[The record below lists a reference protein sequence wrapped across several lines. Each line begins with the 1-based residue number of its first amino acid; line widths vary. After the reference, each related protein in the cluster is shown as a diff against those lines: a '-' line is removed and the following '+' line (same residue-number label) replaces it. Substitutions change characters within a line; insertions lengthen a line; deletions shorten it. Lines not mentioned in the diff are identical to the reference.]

1 MRAVLLASCLS
12 LLGACGPKHASPAP
26 KDWNAPAQLIAVGPP
41 FAAPGERVRYRVSAL
56 NLEIAQMVIA
66 VGEIAEL
73 DGKRAI
79 TLQAA
84 AQSVGL
90 AARLKPAGMEIT
102 SWLDVATG
110 QPLLFRSVETAADV
124 QTEQDEARF
133 TQLAN
138 KMLPVAVVTPDAPEK
153 IEQQVT
159 NGQPQEMLGVLLQ
172 LRAWEGKKGDQRTF
186 EAMRSKFMWRLQA
199 TIAGRESLSTA
210 LGELPTVKV
219 EAITRRLMRD
229 GSIDKGT
236 EPRKF
241 TVWVSDDADRVPL
254 LMIAETDHGDVRLE
268 IADYTAGSA
277 NLATIVNP

>member
-1 MRAVLLASCLS
+1 
-12 LLGACGPKHASPAP
+12 
-26 KDWNAPAQLIAVGPP
+26 
-41 FAAPGERVRYRVSAL
+41 
-56 NLEIAQMVIA
+56 MVIA
-66 VGEIAEL
+66 VGEITDL
-73 DGKRAI
+73 DGKRAV
-79 TLQAA
+79 TLQAEA
-84 AQSVGL
+84 HSVGL
-90 AARLKPAGMEIT
+90 AARFKPAGMSLT

-110 QPLLFRSVETAADV
+110 QPLLFRSVETASEV
-124 QTEQDEARF
+124 QQEQDEARF

-138 KMLPVAVVTPDAPEK
+138 KLLPVAVTVGEGAEK

-172 LRAWEGKKGDQRTF
+172 LRAWEGKEGDQRTF

-199 TIAGRESLSTA
+199 TIATHESMSTD
-210 LGELPTVKV
+210 LGELPTVKF

-241 TVWVSDDADRVPL
+241 TVWISDDADRVPL

-268 IADYTAGSA
+268 IADYTAGA
-277 NLATIVNP
+277 TNLARP